1 MSDDALMRWETE
13 GGALGVANR
22 RQSLGS
28 NGRGGPVHQEPT
40 SDSAFALAASALA
53 LAMLALLAVLI
64 LADVVGLAQMLP
76 FFVLPPALLVAAA
89 FLLQR
94 WATGEA
100 EASAARETVHRQREK
115 GRQP

>member
-22 RQSLGS
+22 RQSLG

-40 SDSAFALAASALA
+40 SDSAFALGASALA
-53 LAMLALLAVLI
+53 LAMLTLFAVLI
-64 LADVVGLAQMLP
+64 FADVVGLTQMLP

-89 FLLQR
+89 LLLQR

-100 EASAARETVHRQREK
+100 EASAAREIVHRQREK
-115 GRQP
+115 GKQP

>member
-1 MSDDALMRWETE
+1 MSDDALIRWETE

-40 SDSAFALAASALA
+40 SDCAFALAASALA
-53 LAMLALLAVLI
+53 LAMLTLFAVGP
-64 LADVVGLAQMLP
+64 ADAGAHQMLP
-76 FFVLPPALLVAAA
+76 FFVLPPALLVASGF
-89 FLLQR
+89 FLWR

-100 EASAARETVHRQREK
+100 EASAAQEIVHRQREK
-115 GRQP
+115 GRQQ